1 MPPIIESR
9 SVAHVALEVADLDSA
24 MHLFIQQLGFEPVG
38 AEGYLGDR
46 LEWLSGHDCLARATA
61 AGLNLEM
68 VVVALGDFRIN
79 LQKAASGPRL
89 DHIAI
94 AAKDQSFP
102 EVVAAV
108 RDAGLK
114 VLDPYT
120 IPGKRIMFQAA
131 GGFVIEVY
139 PREIYQ

>member
-1 MPPIIESR
+1 MSPIIESQ

-24 MHLFIQQLGFEPVG
+24 MHLFIQQLGFEAVG
-38 AEGYLGDR
+38 AEGYLGDH
-46 LEWLSGHDCLARATA
+46 LEWLPGHDCLARAA
-61 AGLNLEM
+61 AEGLNLEM

-79 LQKAASGPRL
+79 LQQAGSGPRF

-94 AAKDQSFP
+94 AAKDQSFS

-108 RDAGLK
+108 RGAGLK
-114 VLDPYT
+114 ILDSYT

-139 PREIYQ
+139 PREVYQ